1 MVAMDEV
8 GEHSTRTILQK
19 HGVYVYYKQWEPE
32 LHVLSFVKTQ
42 YTCMTIALV
51 SNNTRTD
58 ENNNRLCV
66 CISEEP
72 YVLLAETQVFCSK
85 RRIHTCIIAK
95 RPLKNTSI

>member
-1 MVAMDEV
+1 MRSENIAHVQYCKSMAYTYITSN
-8 GEHSTRTILQK
+8 GK
-19 HGVYVYYKQWEPE
+19 PE

-42 YTCMTIALV
+42 YTCMPIALV

-66 CISEEP
+66 CIEDVSH
-72 YVLLAETQVFCSK
+72 VILAEAQVFCSK
-85 RRIHTCIIAK
+85 RRIHMCIIAK